1 MDTRDEVKTI
11 STRATAKKEKD
22 EVEMMTTRAT
32 AMVSKDKMGMMAARA
47 TAKMSGQGE
56 MLTFDS
62 QEGSARR
69 DAMGRMF

>member
-1 MDTRDEVKTI
+1 
-11 STRATAKKEKD
+11 
-22 EVEMMTTRAT
+22 MMTTRAT